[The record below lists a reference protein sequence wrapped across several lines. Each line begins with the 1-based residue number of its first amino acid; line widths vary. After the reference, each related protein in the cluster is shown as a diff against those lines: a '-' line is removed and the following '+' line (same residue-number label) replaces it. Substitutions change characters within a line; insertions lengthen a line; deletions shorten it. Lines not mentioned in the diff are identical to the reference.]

1 VKKHILL
8 LSASALTLASF
19 LTFGASPAA
28 DRWWSHVKFLADDSL
43 EGRHAGSPGH
53 RKAVDYAAGHF
64 RRLGL
69 KPAGTSG
76 FLQPVALNVRGLD
89 EANSSLELVRGSRV
103 EPLILGE
110 DAYFGLRANLA
121 DSVDAPVF
129 FVGYGIR
136 APEVKYDDFA
146 GLDLKGAVVVTIAG
160 APSGLSSALRA
171 HYTAERSKIL
181 RELGAIGSIGIAN
194 PKTSD
199 IPWDRAKL
207 SRSIPQMTLT
217 DPELD
222 ETRALQLSVSM
233 NPERAEK
240 LFAGTKHRFSDL
252 LTLASAGKPLPRFR
266 MDFRAKA
273 KAKVIRSEVV
283 SHNVAAILPGSDSK
297 LKDEYVVL
305 TAHIDH
311 VGTGEPI
318 SGDRIH
324 NGAMDNA
331 SGVSTLLELA
341 RELSE
346 SKTRL
351 RRSVLFLLV
360 TAEEKGLL
368 GSKYYAANPTVPRDK
383 LVANLNIDMFLP
395 LFPLKSVTVYGLE
408 ESTLGR
414 LVRAAGSEARVAIQP
429 DPQPE
434 RNLFIRSDQYSFIR
448 QGVPALAFKFGFEKS
463 SPEEKISAEWLRT
476 RYHAPSDDLDQPV
489 DVEAAARFNALFR
502 SLVVLTANDPE
513 RPSWNQESFFRRF
526 AK

>member
-1 VKKHILL
+1 MKYNYI
-8 LSASALTLASF
+8 LSAGALALTSFLASA
-19 LTFGASPAA
+19 ASPAA
-28 DRWWSHVKFLADDSL
+28 DRWWAHVKFLADDSL

-53 RKAVDYAAGHF
+53 RKAVDYAAAHF
-64 RRLGL
+64 HRLGL
-69 KPAGTSG
+69 KPAGVSG

-89 EANSSLELVRGSRV
+89 ESNSSLRLVRGNKV
-103 EPLILGE
+103 EPLVLGE
-110 DAYFGLRANLA
+110 DAYLSLRANLSE
-121 DSVDAPVF
+121 SVDAPVF
-129 FVGYGIR
+129 FVGYGLRI
-136 APEVKYDDFA
+136 PEIKHDDFA

-171 HYTAERSKIL
+171 HYTAERAKTL
-181 RELGAIGSIGIAN
+181 RELGVIGSIGIAN

-222 ETRALQLSVSM
+222 ETRAVRLSVSM

-252 LTLASAGKPLPRFR
+252 LALAAAGKPLPRFPMNSR
-266 MDFRAKA
+266 IQATT
-273 KAKVIRSEVV
+273 KVIHSEVV
-283 SHNVAAILPGSDSK
+283 SHNVAAVLPGSDPK
-297 LKDEYVVL
+297 LKEEYVL
-305 TAHIDH
+305 LSAHIDH
-311 VGTGEPI
+311 VGVGEPI
-318 SGDRIH
+318 AGDRIH

-331 SGVSTLLELA
+331 AGVSTLLELA

-346 SKTRL
+346 SKTPM

-368 GSKYYAANPTVPRDK
+368 GSKYYAANPTVPRDRI
-383 LVANLNIDMFLP
+383 VANLNIDMFLP
-395 LFPLKSVTVYGLE
+395 LFPLKSVTVYGLD
-408 ESTLGR
+408 ESSLGR
-414 LVRAAGSEARVAIQP
+414 LVRAAGNEAGVAIQP

-434 RNLFIRSDQYSFIR
+434 RNAFIRSDQYSFIKE
-448 QGVPALAFKFGFEKS
+448 GVPALAFKFGFEKS
-463 SPEEKISAEWLRT
+463 SPEEKISTEWLRT

-489 DVEAAARFNALFR
+489 NLEAAAKFNALFR
-502 SLVVLTANDPE
+502 SIVTRTANDPE
-513 RPSWNQESFFRRF
+513 RPSWTKESFFRRF